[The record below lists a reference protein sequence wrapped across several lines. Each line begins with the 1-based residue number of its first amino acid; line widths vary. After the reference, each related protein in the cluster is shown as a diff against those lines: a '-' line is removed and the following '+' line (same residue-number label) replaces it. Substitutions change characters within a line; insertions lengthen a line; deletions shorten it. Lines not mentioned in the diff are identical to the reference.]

1 MYFRIALVT
10 IWLAILVISIIL
22 KSIKSMKP
30 YWQDWLRFCRLLIS
44 FQYVVTLQVLKRF
57 RSEIKTEGRM
67 ILSATQTTHLKPCKV
82 NEGRLTYDEANWV
95 ISPIIYHFLFW
106 CLVILWEM
114 MSNFPLVCGEQGEAR
129 PLESC
134 RTLYDTL
141 CMICTFSQYP
151 VIPMEGN
158 VYERFF
164 CVASKTVTIWQLASA
179 K

>member
-106 CLVILWEM
+106 CLVILREM
-114 MSNFPLVCGEQGEAR
+114 INFHSFA
-129 PLESC
+129 ESKV
-134 RTLYDTL
+134 RHDLWKAAER
-141 CMICTFSQYP
+141 CMI
-151 VIPMEGN
+151 
-158 VYERFF
+158 R
-164 CVASKTVTIWQLASA
+164 CVWYVLFLSIL
-179 K
+179 